1 MVDSRNSETE
11 KTEIVNGKAIRLADC
26 SMRKRE
32 RKRETNRRE
41 ERRESGLCDTAPGC
55 ET

>member
-41 ERRESGLCDTAPGC
+41 EKVVYVILLLCVKHK
-55 ET
+55 